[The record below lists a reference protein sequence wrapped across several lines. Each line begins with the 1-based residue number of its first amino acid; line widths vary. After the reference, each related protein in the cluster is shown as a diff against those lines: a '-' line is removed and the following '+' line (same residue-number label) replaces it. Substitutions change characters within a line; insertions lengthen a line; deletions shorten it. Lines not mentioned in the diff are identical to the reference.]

1 MSEVEQRVVQM
12 KFDNAQFEAGVQK
25 TLQSL
30 KTLDNQIENTTAV
43 KPTSNGLAKIFDTLG
58 VGASNAEENIT
69 KLAKAFSPLGVI
81 GRTVL
86 ENLTNK
92 AANFAIQ
99 AGKTLSGINSIT
111 SGFDKFAQKSKAV
124 SDLMNATGA
133 SMTEVNDALDNLN
146 WFTDETSYNF
156 TDMVSTMSKLAA
168 TGEKDLT
175 KLTRS
180 AEGIALWGA
189 KAGANAQTVS
199 RAMYQLTQAVGR
211 GYITYQDWL
220 QSAVNTNMATAEI
233 KQQLIEAGGAAAIA
247 AGAQTDFNNSLKD
260 GWLTFDI
267 FNQVMDYYTEGIN
280 SANYANG
287 EFINSQNG
295 VEGATN
301 AFSEAAFRNAQE
313 CKSWGDVV
321 DAVADA
327 VGTGWMQTFEY
338 VFGNYEEAKALWTG
352 LANLAFTIA
361 DKFSSSRN
369 AIFSD
374 WKDNGG
380 RLALIQTMVNL
391 INALYRVIK
400 PVGQAFAE
408 VFGEISGKNLASTT
422 KSLASFTEALK
433 ISHLTMMK
441 IKKVFVE
448 IFTVVKTVISVIT
461 PFIKYILLVSSINT
475 ILKTTRTILSGGL
488 GFGTVL
494 TLIRAIIVLGV
505 TGKLTGFN
513 KVLGAVANAIKIVI
527 GALASVVLKI
537 KEFISTISK
546 TSAFN
551 SFIKLLNLIKT
562 AVVSLVSTLVT
573 NIPKI
578 LTSIKNSK
586 IFDFIVQKITS
597 LAMLLGEFIIW
608 VVEKISN
615 AGSAITSLFNR
626 VGSAAQPLNTVVKTT
641 KEFST
646 ELTKTSKNAEITAK
660 MMNKVNES
668 LDKSNKKRLN
678 HTKAVKADSD
688 AIKIYNNTIS
698 ASAKTESIA
707 MDIASASIKKNTESL
722 SNFVSKIR
730 EVVDYLRSK
739 VDWDNVL
746 AVGALLIYCMAIK
759 KLGDAFK
766 SVGNAIN
773 TFHTNLEGIRKSII
787 GMFQSFQ
794 GVGKSISSYFSSLE
808 KNLKNEARFKWFY
821 QIAIGIG
828 VLTAALIALSYVPFD
843 KIKTG
848 ALLLGGI
855 TLTVIALAGAFT
867 YFSNKVNPVKV
878 IALAGAILAVAAA
891 SIVLAVELGLIAA
904 VVNIVIN
911 ACTDAET
918 GAINF
923 AQALL
928 RLVTPIVVIAA
939 VIISLSAGLK
949 IMMDSASVLS
959 PTFLKAAVGVLAISG
974 ALAAFGA
981 SLIVISLGIGSLILI
996 VAIVIRKFME
1006 MGRYLNECGQN
1017 TEKMNSLMSA
1027 VLVGVL
1033 AFLGVGG
1040 LVIGVIKLLNNVTR
1054 DMAVNALILA
1064 AAFTVLAISLTI
1076 IGNLTGD
1083 FVSGIGGIGTAL
1095 TVLALFMAVLSTGFF
1110 RKAIANLN
1118 SFARGLL
1125 GLSASVLI
1133 LAGAVVIFSKVDPST
1148 IMDALSAVG
1157 LMMMGL
1163 AVVIKILD
1171 KASIGKVAV
1180 GVLALVV
1187 ALYALIPIFLLMT
1200 VAFKELVPGAIICVG
1215 VLLGLAGSLR
1225 LLSSIDLAKSITG
1238 MVVLAAVMG
1247 VLTVCFKQLSTIPLK
1262 QLAVEALAMVGSFA
1276 ILTLTIGLFM
1286 DALSVMTGAEI
1297 LKIVAG
1303 MGLFIAVLLSFAA
1316 VLYILQGVSTD
1327 KIIAFFVG
1335 FAASIIV
1342 FTVAAAALMVVISA
1356 LSAELN
1362 MAIPFLGALTVVLIS
1377 VAAVM
1382 LSFGVAAVLFGYGAS
1397 LVVNALANLILAI
1410 NTFIPTVE
1418 HFISFLISISDKGEE
1433 LKGVSETLV
1442 ALKDAMLGAAVGLLA
1457 LGAAAIVFA
1466 VGGTLAAVAMFL
1478 FTAAGVALSGSLDI
1492 LTGSLQNFLTLLVAF
1507 GSQTEILKGMAGAL
1521 ALIGV
1526 ALIPFAAGAAL
1537 AGVALPILAVGVT
1550 LVSAALSLLV
1560 LVMERAMNAI
1570 IKFKAS
1576 LAMIDVALAGTAKSA
1591 KGCGVNLINGFIE
1604 GITSG
1609 VSNLMTAIKS
1619 VGESIITKFK
1629 DVLGI
1634 HSPSKKT
1641 EIMGKFLDL
1650 GLIEGIDK
1658 NSSGITTSVEG
1669 IAGNLSGLDGLF
1681 GNIGSNLGGTFIGK
1695 LGSTISSGLNNL
1707 TIGGVNIGSL
1717 LGVGS
1722 SSSSWDEDSVFGR
1735 QNARNQKKQHIIE
1748 VNRKNANNNEYYNS
1762 HKTQSDDDIV
1772 STEDFLNEL
1781 GLGDLADQL
1790 NASTSALDD
1799 NTSALGSNSSA
1810 AGSAADSQDELA
1822 DALKNVED
1830 NAKSSLDFF
1839 SSFDKSLSSVISPK
1853 EMIANFESQSSGITS
1868 FYTNLGA
1875 LAGKGYSQDFI
1886 QSLMEEG
1893 TSAYP
1898 KVASMLKATAEE
1910 AAQIQKAWDS
1920 KATIAANAKLLA
1932 STALTT
1938 AATIANLKKED
1949 TARQNSLKNVNECLS
1964 KYKKSIETAQNANL
1978 DLNEILLEVQ
1988 DSAVDT
1994 GEAMKESGPKEELI
2008 TSYKNLRTAM
2018 MEVGLSNEQL
2028 QEAMTNDNGFEV
2040 TKNEVLT
2047 IMERIADTQAII
2059 AQFQDIGSGIFDNVK
2074 SQISSSISYFDE
2086 WSAKYEMTG
2095 NQLMSNVQSQIE
2107 GVAKYTE
2114 NIQTII
2120 SNGGGE
2126 IVQLFGDKITPEI
2139 ANAMAQLGAEQMSV
2153 LQTNLTT
2160 LSNAPIA
2167 GATAAQASWLQYGKI
2182 GGMGYQEALAQ
2193 LASDQSLLAQTQE
2206 IGVNVGQGLV
2216 NGMNESLETV
2226 QTAGNT
2232 LGQSTIDGVAEGA
2245 GTHSP
2250 SIKTHEIGYNVDQ
2263 GLMDGIDEQMF
2274 TTKAKGVQLGEI
2286 VIAGIILGISTL
2298 RPTLMACVRMTCS
2311 MTKQTFA
2318 DGLNKDYFVG
2328 IGYNIC
2334 AGLVEGIES
2343 GRSEVINSAVSV
2355 ATAAYEEACA
2365 ALEVQ
2370 SPSRKMIWVGQMFD
2384 AGLAKGIDDGSNSVN
2399 DTVSSAMIQALSTA
2413 ADMIESDD
2421 MCPTITPVIDLSD
2434 VQNGSRL
2441 IGSMFGN
2448 GYGLNVKTN
2457 IGQITTP
2464 TDRMS
2469 AAIQGIG
2476 SNSATFGDTN
2486 INIYASAGMDENA
2499 LADKVIK
2506 RINVEYARRKAAWS

>member
-12 KFDNAQFEAGVQK
+12 KFDNAQFEAGVQE

-69 KLAKAFSPLGVI
+69 KLANAFSPLGVI

-338 VFGNYEEAKALWTG
+338 IFGNYEEAKALWTG

-513 KVLGAVANAIKIVI
+513 KVLGTVANAIKIVI

-562 AVVSLVSTLVT
+562 AIVSLVSTLVT

-688 AIKIYNNTIS
+688 AIKTYNNTIS
-698 ASAKTESIA
+698 ASAKTEAIA
-707 MDIASASIKKNTESL
+707 MDVASASIKKNTGSL

-739 VDWDNVL
+739 VDWNNVL
-746 AVGALLIYCMAIK
+746 SVGAILIYCMAIK

-773 TFHTNLEGIRKSII
+773 TFHTNLEGIRQSII

-939 VIISLSAGLK
+939 VIISLSAGLR

-981 SLIVISLGIGSLILI
+981 SLIVISLGIGSLILV

-1110 RKAIANLN
+1110 KKAIANLN

-1200 VAFKELVPGAIICVG
+1200 VAFKQLVPGAIICVG

-1478 FTAAGVALSGSLDI
+1478 FTAAGVALSGTLDI

-1507 GSQTEILKGMAGAL
+1507 GSQTEILKGMAGVL

-1560 LVMERAMNAI
+1560 SVMERAMNAI

-1609 VSNLMTAIKS
+1609 VSNLMTTIKS

-1634 HSPSKKT
+1634 HSPSKLT
-1641 EIMGKFLDL
+1641 ETMGKFLDQ
-1650 GLIEGIDK
+1650 GLINGIDK
-1658 NSSGITTSVEG
+1658 NSSGIMTSVEG
-1669 IAGNLSGLDGLF
+1669 IAGDLGGLDSLF
-1681 GNIGSNLGGTFIGK
+1681 GNVGSNLGGTFISK
-1695 LGSTISSGLNNL
+1695 LGSTISSGLSNL
-1707 TIGGVNIGSL
+1707 TIGGTNIGSL

-1722 SSSSWDEDSVFGR
+1722 SSSSWDED
-1735 QNARNQKKQHIIE
+1735 
-1748 VNRKNANNNEYYNS
+1748 NRKNANNNEYYNS

-1781 GLGDLADQL
+1781 GLGDLVDEL
-1790 NASTSALDD
+1790 NTSTSALDD

-1949 TARQNSLKNVNECLS
+1949 TARKNSLKNVNDCLS

-1978 DLNEILLEVQ
+1978 DLNEVLLEVQ
-1988 DSAVDT
+1988 NSAVDT

-2008 TSYKNLRTAM
+2008 TSYKNLQTAM

-2095 NQLMSNVQSQIE
+2095 DKLMSNVQSQIE
-2107 GVAKYTE
+2107 GIAKYNE

-2153 LQTNLTT
+2153 LETNLTT

-2182 GGMGYQEALAQ
+2182 GGMGYQEALTQ
-2193 LASDQSLLAQTQE
+2193 LAADQSLLAQTQE

-2232 LGQSTIDGVAEGA
+2232 LGQTTVDGVAEGA